1 MKIKQYRAEDM
12 RTALRQVRDAQGPD
26 AVILSSRRVP
36 GGVEVVAAVDY
47 EGEDAAT
54 EQLAVDS
61 GLVDTYGAERRQ
73 AQAQGNV
80 SQTAPAR
87 AAQHDPALFGGATK
101 PRTQNA
107 PANEY
112 MSERAELTRQFASQP
127 AQARTS
133 ERALQTNRYMEESDE
148 GAQRHAAAE
157 RAPGNR
163 AGANERA
170 RYASEAQA
178 SGRARNQA
186 EAQGSSDRARYAAE
200 TSASNDRGRYAVE
213 AESARDM
220 DLSRLD
226 LIDANSD
233 VNEELRT
240 LRRMLETQL
249 ATLAW
254 NDLSRRSPIQT
265 ELLKQLTQLGLAQEL
280 ATEIVTQMP
289 TRLELAEANRL
300 ALALLARKI
309 ETTGGERWMD
319 GGGVVALVGATGV
332 GKTTL
337 IAKLAARWVM
347 RHGPRDIALIST
359 DSVRIGAQEQ
369 VQTLGRLLGVPAY
382 ALDGSAE
389 LADVLDHLS
398 DKRLVLIDTA
408 GLSPRD
414 PRLEQELK
422 LLSAASERM
431 ETTLVLSASA
441 QAGAIEEAVT
451 RFASA
456 KPTTCVLT
464 KLDEATSLGGA
475 ISTLIRARLPVTYV
489 SEGQRVPEDLAP
501 ARAHQLI
508 ARAVELSR
516 KSGASADEDLLRRR
530 FGTVAHAIA

>member
-1 MKIKQYRAEDM
+1 MKIKHYRAADM

-26 AVILSSRRVP
+26 AVILSSRRVQ
-36 GGVEVVAAVDY
+36 GGVEVVAAIDY
-47 EGEDAAT
+47 DDEDAAT
-54 EQLAVDS
+54 EQLAQSD
-61 GLVDTYGAERRQ
+61 LVDTYGADRR
-73 AQAQGNV
+73 
-80 SQTAPAR
+80 
-87 AAQHDPALFGGATK
+87 AT
-101 PRTQNA
+101 Q
-107 PANEY
+107 
-112 MSERAELTRQFASQP
+112 TRQFASE
-127 AQARTS
+127 RTQV
-133 ERALQTNRYMEESDE
+133 ANRYMATDDQT
-148 GAQRHAAAE
+148 GGTQIANRYMVDE
-157 RAPGNR
+157 RASRPANSR
-163 AGANERA
+163 AAGGQHVPANDRA
-170 RYASEAQA
+170 DRAAT
-178 SGRARNQA
+178 GRA
-186 EAQGSSDRARYAAE
+186 SSTDRA
-200 TSASNDRGRYAVE
+200 RYAVE
-213 AESARDM
+213 AEPSRDL
-220 DLSRLD
+220 DLSQID
-226 LIDANSD
+226 LVGANSD

-265 ELLKQLTQLGLAQEL
+265 ELLKQLTQLGLAQDL

-309 ETTGGERWMD
+309 EATGERWMD

-337 IAKLAARWVM
+337 IAKLAARWVL

-369 VQTLGRLLGVPAY
+369 IQTLGRLLGVQAY
-382 ALDGSAE
+382 AIDGAAE

-414 PRLEQELK
+414 PRLEQELT
-422 LLSAASERM
+422 LLAAASKRM
-431 ETTLVLSASA
+431 ETTLVLSAAA
-441 QAGAIEEAVT
+441 QAGAIEEAVQ
-451 RFASA
+451 RFAPA

-489 SEGQRVPEDLAP
+489 SEGQRVPEDLTP

-508 ARAVELSR
+508 ARAVDLSR